1 MPDYG
6 EVVKEPI
13 DISTVKEKL
22 ENFEYTDLE
31 VFTNDIYKIWANA
44 KCYNSEES
52 VYTRAAN
59 RMEKFTDI
67 LFGWLDKKSK
77 EINVDSKTGFLR
89 KSPSQRKSIFSIDF
103 DMQLL

>member
-13 DISTVKEKL
+13 DISTVKKNL
-22 ENFEYTDLE
+22 ENFEYTDVEL
-31 VFTNDIYKIWANA
+31 FTKDIHKIWANA
-44 KCYNSEES
+44 KSYNSEES

-59 RMEKFTDI
+59 RMEKLTDM
-67 LFGWLDKKSK
+67 LFDWLDKKSK

-89 KSPSQRKSIFSIDF
+89 KSPSQRKSIFTYN
-103 DMQLL
+103 